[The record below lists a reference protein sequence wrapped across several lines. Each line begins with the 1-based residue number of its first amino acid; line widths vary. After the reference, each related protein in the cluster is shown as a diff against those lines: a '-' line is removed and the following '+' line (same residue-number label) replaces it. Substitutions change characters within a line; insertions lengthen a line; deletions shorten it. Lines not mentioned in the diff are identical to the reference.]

1 MAFFVS
7 IIYFNRSYLK
17 YINQYRD
24 LPYFLLFL
32 RFYIMHRLRCFFY
45 RIITIMKVLKFG
57 GTSVGS
63 PDRIRG
69 VKKIIESQNSPCVIV
84 VSAIQGITDE
94 LKHVSELASAGNDEY
109 IFFLEK
115 IIHKH
120 SEFIKQL
127 IKKARQDSILETIQN
142 IFNELRKTLSGIN
155 LLRELSKHSLD
166 QVLGIGEQLSSLIM
180 SYLIE
185 DSLYIDSRDFIKT
198 DSNFGFANVDF
209 EQSDNLIRKNIINN
223 GKHIIVPGFIASNN
237 RNETTTL
244 GRGGSDYTA
253 SIIAAAINAEVLEI
267 WTDVDGFMTADP
279 RKVDKAYAIE
289 KLTYSEAIELSH
301 FGAKVIYTPTLRP
314 VYNKN
319 IPIMVL
325 NTFNP
330 GLKGTI
336 ISHKS
341 SDDNL
346 SPIKGISSIDH
357 IDLIT
362 LQGTGMVGVTGT
374 SMRLFSALAR
384 RDVNII
390 LITQASSEY
399 SITFAISPSDSGPA
413 VEAINQEFNREIS
426 LNYELKVLLEKNLS
440 IIAIVGERMKN
451 TPGISA
457 TLFRSLGRNGI
468 NVIATAQG
476 SSELNISVV
485 IKNESLKKALNVI
498 HDGFFLSR
506 YKEMYLFIAG
516 TGLVGSSLLKQIHK
530 QHSTLLTEHN
540 LKVNLMGVINSRR
553 MVLDKK
559 GISLENYRET
569 LKTEGEPGN
578 ISDFIQ
584 QMTRFNLRNS
594 VFIDCTADENVAT
607 HYDDILSS
615 YVSIVTANKIA
626 CSSEFSY
633 YQKLR
638 TIANE
643 RGVRFMFE
651 TTVGAGL
658 PIIKTISDLVVS
670 GDKILKIEAV
680 LSGTMN
686 FIFNELSPEMP
697 LSNAIR
703 KAREK
708 GYSEPDPRVDLSGT
722 DVVRKILILA
732 REAGYPIEKD
742 DVIVNKFLPDECFEG
757 DLNDFFEKVREHD
770 SEFEN
775 KRKKLVAE
783 NKKWRFFATMDHG
796 KARVELLTID
806 SDHPSFNLEGS
817 NNIILLTTDRYHE
830 LPMVI
835 KGYGAGAEVTAAGVF
850 ADLMRV
856 VNV

>member
-1 MAFFVS
+1 
-7 IIYFNRSYLK
+7 
-17 YINQYRD
+17 
-24 LPYFLLFL
+24 
-32 RFYIMHRLRCFFY
+32 
-45 RIITIMKVLKFG
+45 MKVLKFG

-63 PDRIRG
+63 PERIRG
-69 VKKIIESQNSPCVIV
+69 VKKIIESQISPCVIV
-84 VSAIQGITDE
+84 VSAFQGITDE
-94 LKHVSELASAGNDEY
+94 LKQVSELASKRSDEY
-109 IFFLEK
+109 KVLLDK
-115 IIHKH
+115 IILKH
-120 SEFIKQL
+120 TEFVRQL
-127 IKKARQDSILETIQN
+127 ILNEKQEALLKVIEKHFNDLRETLN
-142 IFNELRKTLSGIN
+142 GIY
-155 LLRELSKHSLD
+155 LLRELSKHALD
-166 QVLGIGEQLSSLIM
+166 QTLSTGEILSSLII
-180 SYLIE
+180 SRLI
-185 DSLYIDSRDFIKT
+185 DDCVHIDSRKFIKT

-209 EQSDNLIRKNIINN
+209 ALTDSLIRKNITEI
-223 GKHIIVPGFIASNN
+223 GKHILVPGFIASNHN
-237 RNETTTL
+237 NETTTL

-253 SIIAAAINAEVLEI
+253 AIIAAALDSELLEI

-279 RKVDKAYAIE
+279 KKVERAYAIE
-289 KLTYSEAIELSH
+289 NLTYSEAIELSH

-314 VYNKN
+314 VYKKN
-319 IPIMVL
+319 IPILVL

-330 GLKGTI
+330 ESKGTV

-341 SDDNL
+341 SDNNK

-362 LQGTGMVGVTGT
+362 LQGAGMVGVTGT
-374 SMRLFSALAR
+374 SMRLFGALAGQ
-384 RDVNII
+384 NINI
-390 LITQASSEY
+390 VLITQASSEY
-399 SITFAISPSDSGPA
+399 SITFAVNPADSEHA
-413 VEAINQEFNREIS
+413 AAAIHKEFKIEIE
-426 LNYELKVLLEKNLS
+426 LNKELKVLIEKNLS

-457 TLFRSLGRNGI
+457 TLFKSLGRNGI

-485 IKNESLKKALNVI
+485 IRNESLKKALNAI

-506 YKEMYLFIAG
+506 YKEMYLFVAG
-516 TGLVGSSLLKQIHK
+516 TGLVGTSLLKQL
-530 QHSTLLTEHN
+530 QNQSSTLLSEHN
-540 LKVNLMGVINSRR
+540 LKINLMGVTNTRKMLI
-553 MVLDKK
+553 DKK
-559 GISLENYRET
+559 CISLENYRDA
-569 LKTEGEPGN
+569 LKTSSEKGD
-578 ISDFIQ
+578 ISGFIH
-584 QMTRFNLRNS
+584 QMTRLNLRNS
-594 VFIDCTADENVAT
+594 VFIDCTADENVASR
-607 HYDDILSS
+607 YDDILSK

-626 CSSEFSY
+626 CSSEFEY

-643 RGVRFMFE
+643 RGVRFMYE

-686 FIFNELSPEMP
+686 FIFNELGPDMP
-697 LSNAIR
+697 LSSAIR

-732 REAGYPIEKD
+732 REAGYPIEKE
-742 DVIVNKFLPDECFEG
+742 DVLVTKFLPDDCFEG
-757 DLNDFFEKVREHD
+757 DLNDFFEKVKDHD
-770 SEFEN
+770 ADFEQ
-775 KRKKLVAE
+775 KRMELSKQ
-783 NKKWRFFATMDHG
+783 NKKWRFFATLDQG
-796 KARVELLTID
+796 KARVELLTIGAE
-806 SDHPSFNLEGS
+806 HPSFNLEGS
-817 NNIILLTTDRYHE
+817 NNIILLTTNRYNE